1 LAALLHDI
9 SKPAT
14 RRWAPDK
21 SEWTF
26 YGHEVV
32 GERTTK
38 KILKE
43 LKFPKEMIDRV
54 SKLVRWHMFFSDT
67 EQITHSA
74 VRRIISKVG
83 QENIWDL
90 MNIRICDRVGTGR
103 PKENPYRLRKYK
115 AMIEEVMRD
124 PVSVGMLK
132 IDGARI
138 MEIAKINPG
147 PKIGYILHALLE
159 EALEDP
165 TINTPEI
172 LEKKALTLLELP
184 EKELKTL
191 GEKGKEKKDEEEG
204 KHRKDIQKKYHVN

>member
-1 LAALLHDI
+1 
-9 SKPAT
+9 
-14 RRWAPDK
+14 
-21 SEWTF
+21 
-26 YGHEVV
+26 
-32 GERTTK
+32 
-38 KILKE
+38 
-43 LKFPKEMIDRV
+43 
-54 SKLVRWHMFFSDT
+54 
-67 EQITHSA
+67 
-74 VRRIISKVG
+74 
-83 QENIWDL
+83 
-90 MNIRICDRVGTGR
+90 
-103 PKENPYRLRKYK
+103 
-115 AMIEEVMRD
+115 MRD